1 MLEIMFIWVIVFTYF
16 VFPLLSIV
24 ILAKSKRIGTVKK
37 ILLSILIVVV
47 FFMITEGLLVYGEN
61 YINQHMSDL

>member
-1 MLEIMFIWVIVFTYF
+1 MIIIGVIVLTFL
-16 VFPLLSIV
+16 PLLSLA

-47 FFMITEGLLVYGEN
+47 LLLITEVLLGYVEN
-61 YINQHMSDL
+61 YIFQQKS